1 MKSFN
6 FAAISQKLTNST
18 VNPKTLPL
26 SQIVNYYETKIQTNR
41 RVNGLGVFMLNRP
54 CLPNCYIICTA
65 QKVDPSRPPSRLE
78 KIASRPEG
86 VSAKLLHNR
95 EGPSCFF
102 PAITASAVYYLA
114 AIVAAPFFLCSLRL
128 MFIQMVDSFR
138 NL

>member
-1 MKSFN
+1 M
-6 FAAISQKLTNST
+6 
-18 VNPKTLPL
+18 PL
-26 SQIVNYYETKIQTNR
+26 SQIVNHYETKIQTNR

-54 CLPNCYIICTA
+54 CLPNCYIIRTA

-114 AIVAAPFFLCSLRL
+114 AIVAAPFF
-128 MFIQMVDSFR
+128 FAP
-138 NL
+138 